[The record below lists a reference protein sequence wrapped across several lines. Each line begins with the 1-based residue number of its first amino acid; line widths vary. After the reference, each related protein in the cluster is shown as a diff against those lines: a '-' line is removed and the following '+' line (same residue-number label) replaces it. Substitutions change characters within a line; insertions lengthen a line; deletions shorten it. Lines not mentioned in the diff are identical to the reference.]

1 MENPSSSIQ
10 VATAGEALIDMVQ
23 GADGRFAPL
32 AGGAVY
38 NLTRALALQGV
49 PTAYLNPLSGDR
61 MGRLLARG
69 LAEAGA
75 TLVQHE
81 RHALPTSLA
90 MVALDAQGK
99 ADYAFYREGVADRAV
114 TAKELIRHTLSMPD
128 IRAVATG
135 CLALAPDDQAHYL
148 PWLQACRA
156 AGLCVVVDANLRPS
170 VVADAAAYRANVRQA
185 LALADVIK
193 VSDDDLAWLD
203 ASPTDALIS
212 AKNLLDSTPAQWVAL
227 TRGAQGAS
235 MLQRGG
241 AIWHARETAALNI
254 VDTVGA
260 GDCFLAG
267 LLHALLAELPGRSG
281 DRGEWSPLTDPAAA
295 RVLAHAVASASHC
308 VERAGCSPPTASEL
322 ARRIAAAT
330 LKIERG

>member
-1 MENPSSSIQ
+1 MVQ
-10 VATAGEALIDMVQ
+10 VVTAGEALIDMVQ

-69 LAEAGA
+69 LADAGA
-75 TLVQHE
+75 TCAQSQPHV
-81 RHALPTSLA
+81 LPTSLA
-90 MVALDAQGK
+90 LVALDAQGK

-114 TAKELIRHTLSMPD
+114 TAQNLIQTTLAYPGA
-128 IRAVATG
+128 RAVATG
-135 CLALAPDDQAHYL
+135 CLALAPEDQPSYL
-148 PWLQACRA
+148 RWLQACRN
-156 AGLCVVVDANLRPS
+156 AGLWVVVDANLRPS

-193 VSDDDLAWLD
+193 VSDDDLAWLEE
-203 ASPTDALIS
+203 APTDALTAAQS
-212 AKNLLDSTPAQWVAL
+212 LFDTTPAFWVAL
-227 TRGAQGAS
+227 TLGAQGAS
-235 MLQRGG
+235 LLQRGG
-241 AIWHARETAALNI
+241 AIWHARETATLNL

-267 LLHALLAELPGRSG
+267 LVNALLDELPGRAG
-281 DRGEWSPLTDPAAA
+281 DRSSCTPMGDTEAA
-295 RVLAHAVASASHC
+295 RVLASAVASASHC
-308 VERAGCSPPTASEL
+308 VQRSGCTPPTVGEL
-322 ARRIAAAT
+322 AQRMAAGT
-330 LKIERG
+330 VQITRG